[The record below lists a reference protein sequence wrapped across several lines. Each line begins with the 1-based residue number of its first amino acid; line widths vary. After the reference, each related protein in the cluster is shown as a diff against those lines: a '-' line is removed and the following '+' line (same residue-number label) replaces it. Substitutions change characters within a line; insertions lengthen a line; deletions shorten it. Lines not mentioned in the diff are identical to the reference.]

1 MKTSPNVF
9 LVDDEPALLKALTRL
24 LKTEGFQTQSYQ
36 SASDFLA
43 AEKTDQPACLV
54 LDVSMPEMTGMEL
67 QQHLLAEDSL
77 ISIIFLSGNGDIP
90 MSVRAIK
97 SGAVDFLTKPVK
109 DSELLTAIH
118 LGLKRAQEKKEN
130 RKEIQE
136 LKARLALLTPR
147 ESQVLLEVVSGKP
160 NKLIA
165 DQMKIGE
172 QTIKVH
178 RSRVMQ
184 KMGSDS
190 LAQLVLTAERLGL
203 TPSAKVRI

>member
-147 ESQVLLEVVSGKP
+147 ESQVFLEVVSGKP